1 MPCRF
6 ANGPSNFEAKVET
19 MNGTSTHNVT
29 LTAEISKDDVYD
41 ESDVTCLVQIPNT
54 EYETHDKVTYDGM
67 NNFRLISALKF
78 KNSSDETLLQMSF
91 LTPIK
96 ICPILNSAR
105 FFALT
110 KNILQTWKST
120 HETNKRL

>member
-1 MPCRF
+1 MLNLHLNYSFQHVPCRF

-78 KNSSDETLLQMSF
+78 
-91 LTPIK
+91 
-96 ICPILNSAR
+96 
-105 FFALT
+105 
-110 KNILQTWKST
+110 
-120 HETNKRL
+120 